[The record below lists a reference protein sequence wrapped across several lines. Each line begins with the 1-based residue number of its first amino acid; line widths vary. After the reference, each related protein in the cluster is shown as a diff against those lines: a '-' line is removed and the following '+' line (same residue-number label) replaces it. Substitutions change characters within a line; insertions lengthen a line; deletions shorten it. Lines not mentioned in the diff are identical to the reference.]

1 MKISEVHKIAILL
14 DPKKISLKIMK
25 NATEKEYMKQLLFS
39 EMKKYDF
46 DENSQILIINIK

>member
-1 MKISEVHKIAILL
+1 VHKIAILL